1 MKFQAAIDIMPKK
14 ELLDPQGKA
23 VQHGLHHL
31 HLDMLHDVRVGKHI
45 TLIVDAEDEQAAR
58 DLVDKACRELL
69 ANQIMEDARFELEA
83 LG

>member
-45 TLIVDAEDEQAAR
+45 TLIVDADSEQAAR

>member
-45 TLIVDAEDEQAAR
+45 TLIVDADDEDAAR
-58 DLVDKACRELL
+58 DLVEKACHDLL
-69 ANQIMEDARFELEA
+69 ANRIMEDVHFELEP

>member
-14 ELLDPQGKA
+14 ELLDPQGMA

-58 DLVDKACRELL
+58 ELVDKACRELL